1 VPNQPSAALCI
12 RSGYLALRNIGDFFA
27 MPYDPDPA
35 PDGPIS
41 VTRAE
46 YDAACRRLS
55 DAGAT
60 LKPDRDRAWRDF
72 VGWRVNYDALLL
84 CFASLC
90 MAPPAPW
97 SSDRAVR
104 FQRLPIA
111 RRRPRS
117 RI

>member
-1 VPNQPSAALCI
+1 
-12 RSGYLALRNIGDFFA
+12 

-46 YDAACRRLS
+46 YDIACRRLS

-72 VGWRVNYDALLL
+72 VGWRVNYDAPLLN
-84 CFASLC
+84 FASLC

-97 SSDRAVR
+97 SSDRAVP
-104 FQRLPIA
+104 FQHLPIA
-111 RRRPRS
+111 RRRSRPRS
-117 RI
+117 